1 LAATIQAKMGAA
13 KGATNVET
21 QLVKGARGSFE
32 VFKDD
37 VLIFSKLSTGQF
49 PVSEDAVVELL

>member
-1 LAATIQAKMGAA
+1 LAATIKAA

-37 VLIFSKLSTGQF
+37 VLVFSKLSTGQF
-49 PVSEDAVVELL
+49 PVSEDAVVKLL